1 MKKNKEL
8 KKMLEKYSAQI
19 SAPNTLSQKK
29 EKEIPVKIEQ
39 TKNNNISL
47 NSEDIVQNLE
57 PRNKKLE
64 EMLKKLNTE
73 RNIYEYNN
81 LNTSH
86 LSGHLSY
93 NGKSNNNINNSF
105 ISERNVNLKKN
116 KNNS

>member
-19 SAPNTLSQKK
+19 STPNTLSQKK

-73 RNIYEYNN
+73 RNIYDYNN

-93 NGKSNNNINNSF
+93 NGKSNNINNSF
-105 ISERNVNLKKN
+105 ISERNVNLKRN
-116 KNNS
+116 KNLS